1 MAAAEA
7 GVDIHHHHVG
17 RATIEHS
24 QERGQALKMSP
35 VTNACRHRDHRA
47 IDEPPH
53 HAGQG
58 SFHAGDDHERIGIAQ
73 LGKLVQQAVQTGH
86 THIGHQRHLA
96 VPGQG
101 GDTCLLGH
109 GKVARTC
116 RDDHHPAHL
125 AARLGRALDPKGS
138 ANRIVLALGESRP
151 QMIRDRRIDP
161 CDQPPLFMLDQCAQ
175 DGLDLR
181 RGLAL
186 AEDHFGESAPD
197 ATVQIHLGEAA
208 GINIGLGLEPKRGIG
223 HRHFSGGDRRQNLLQ
238 LMRVHEPS
246 ISSAG

>member
-1 MAAAEA
+1 ML
-7 GVDIHHHHVG
+7 VG
-17 RATIEHS
+17 TAITGQSTSPPTTLGKAPSMPATTT
-24 QERGQALKMSP
+24 K
-35 VTNACRHRDHRA
+35 
-47 IDEPPH
+47 
-53 HAGQG
+53 
-58 SFHAGDDHERIGIAQ
+58 RIGIAQ
-73 LGKLVQQAVQTGH
+73 LGELVQQAVQTGH
-86 THIGHQRHLA
+86 THIGHQRHVA

-109 GKVARTC
+109 RQVARAC
-116 RDDHHPAHL
+116 RDDHHPAYL

-138 ANRIVLALGESRP
+138 ANRIVLALGENRP

-186 AEDHFGESAPD
+186 AEDHFGKSAPD
-197 ATVQIHLGEAA
+197 TTVQIHLGEAA

-223 HRHFSGGDRRQNLLQ
+223 HRHFAGGDRRQICCSSCGSMNLVFLCRIRARQ
-238 LMRVHEPS
+238 GQPCMTTTFPLYPP
-246 ISSAG
+246 AGKPQPI